1 MKGPLLGGGAGNRH
15 LAQIRILIGFVAA
28 AGRIRLTAAMREQ
41 YRRHVAEDREAAAR
55 DCEAKRI
62 LARLGTLAKY

>member
-1 MKGPLLGGGAGNRH
+1 MVDIS
-15 LAQIRILIGFVAA
+15 IRGELWDDDSADVLRWWGF
-28 AGRIRLTAAMREQ
+28 RDLTAPMDIRA
-41 YRRHVAEDREAAAR
+41 ALEAAAR

>member
-1 MKGPLLGGGAGNRH
+1 M
-15 LAQIRILIGFVAA
+15 AA
-28 AGRIRLTAAMREQ
+28 AGRIRLTAAMRER

>member
-1 MKGPLLGGGAGNRH
+1 MA
-15 LAQIRILIGFVAA
+15 FVAA

>member
-1 MKGPLLGGGAGNRH
+1 MTILEQ
-15 LAQIRILIGFVAA
+15 LAAHARQRVAA
-28 AGRIRLTAAMREQ
+28 
-41 YRRHVAEDREAAAR
+41 DREAAAR